1 MSRAR
6 IAIIG
11 GGPAGLIAADVLA
24 PFHDVQIYE
33 QGKSVGRKFLVAGQG
48 GFNITNSIDGP
59 ALATMYGPSGFLDEA
74 LTGFGSAALREWL
87 MELGIETYVGSSGRV
102 FPTKGIK
109 PIDVLNAMRTRLVE
123 RGVHFHL
130 EHTFVG
136 FDAEANAIIEHA
148 DERSSL
154 ASDLTL
160 FALGGASWSVTG
172 STGAWPVLFAQLGI
186 DTALFQASNCGVEIE
201 WPPQFARD
209 HAGKPLKNIG
219 ITVGD
224 ISFIGEATIT
234 QHGLEGNAI
243 YPVVPA
249 LREAINDYGSALLH
263 IDLKPNNTEDQL
275 LDKIA
280 GKEPKNWA
288 EALNLDRA
296 SFALLKAF
304 TSRERFFSP
313 FALVQDLKDLHLP
326 VAALRPM
333 EEAISTVGGIRP
345 TDLSPDFSIMRYPK
359 LFALGEMVDWDA
371 PTGGFLLQGCFAM
384 GHHAASA
391 ILAR

>member
-1 MSRAR
+1 MERMHIS
-6 IAIIG
+6 IIG

-24 PFHDVQIYE
+24 PFHDVHVYE

-48 GFNITNSIDGP
+48 GFNLTNSIDGP
-59 ALATMYGPSGFLDEA
+59 ALAAMYGPSGVLDEA
-74 LTGFGSAALREWL
+74 LAGFGTAALREWL
-87 MELGIETYVGSSGRV
+87 NELGIETYVGSSGRV
-102 FPTKGIK
+102 FPKKGIK

-130 EHTFVG
+130 EHAFVG
-136 FDAEANAIIEHA
+136 FDAEANAIIEH
-148 DERSSL
+148 DGERSNL

-160 FALGGASWSVTG
+160 FALGGASWTVTG
-172 STGAWPVLFAQLGI
+172 STGAWPALFALLGI
-186 DTALFQASNCGVEIE
+186 EAVPFQASNCGVEIE

-219 ITVGD
+219 ITVGEL
-224 ISFIGEATIT
+224 SFIGEATIT

-243 YPVVPA
+243 YPVVPMV
-249 LREAINDYGSALLH
+249 REAINDGEAAVLR
-263 IDLKPNNTEDQL
+263 IDFKPNNTEEQL

-304 TSRERFFSP
+304 TSKERFFSP

-326 VAALRPM
+326 VAALRPLD
-333 EEAISTVGGIRP
+333 EAISTVGGIRSA
-345 TDLSPDFSIMRYPK
+345 DLAPDFSIIRHPK

-384 GHHAASA
+384 GVHAARA